1 MKPTKRLGFTFL
13 RSYFDVLNKIEND
26 ADKLNFLLSIINK
39 QFLDE
44 DPKDL
49 TFMVELCYES
59 QRHAIEKSVKG
70 WKTANKTDL
79 KGDPILPKGS
89 PLPPPSIPPPTPPP
103 KEEEEKEQEK
113 EKEETNTLTES
124 EFLELWKAKRKKHLN
139 KPTNIPKLSPRE
151 LTRLTELKKDYTP
164 TDIKN
169 AMEALFRQEVL
180 NFSSMTLRPQHFLDK
195 FEIYFSA
202 YSERNTTLYGSKPV
216 KPLL

>member
-1 MKPTKRLGFTFL
+1 
-13 RSYFDVLNKIEND
+13 V
-26 ADKLNFLLSIINK
+26 
-39 QFLDE
+39 
-44 DPKDL
+44 
-49 TFMVELCYES
+49 
-59 QRHAIEKSVKG
+59 
-70 WKTANKTDL
+70 
-79 KGDPILPKGS
+79 
-89 PLPPPSIPPPTPPP
+89 TPPIAP
-103 KEEEEKEQEK
+103 VTPPHSTSDMTPHSTSDTYNNKLYNNK
-113 EKEETNTLTES
+113 TNTLTES